1 MAIDGN
7 RGARG
12 GAAIQ
17 WAAAADHVTP
27 EAPA

>member
-7 RGARG
+7 RATRD

-17 WAAAADHVTP
+17 WAAAADHVTS